1 MGVFLFRHHWNSLG
15 GSLGL
20 IGWLGGSL
28 ELIGWLIG
36 THWVTHWNW
45 WIRGTNKNRT
55 EKIEKVIATET
66 HSQLENY
73 FIFLHFALD
82 K

>member
-1 MGVFLFRHHWNSLG
+1 MA
-15 GSLGL
+15 
-20 IGWLGGSL
+20 
-28 ELIGWLIG
+28 
-36 THWVTHWNW
+36 HWNW

-73 FIFLHFALD
+73 FIFLHFSID
-82 K
+82 KSVNYGIMLTVTKRNAQ